1 MVHQLF
7 GRAPSFTFVS
17 VEDGKITGAEVVENA
32 YSGAAGGAGVQ
43 CAQLA
48 IQKGA
53 SAVLSGRFG
62 PHAYETLKA
71 AGVEMIAAGNIPVAD
86 AVMRYLNGT
95 LKPLETPATARN
107 PDHGRQRHGAG
118 HSQ

>member
-1 MVHQLF
+1 MVHQLY

-17 VEDGKITGAEVVENA
+17 VEDGKITGAEVVENTF
-32 YSGAAGGAGVQ
+32 SGAAGGAGVQ

-62 PHAYETLKA
+62 PHAYEALKA
-71 AGVEMIAAGNIPVAD
+71 AGIEMIIAGNMSVTD
-86 AVMRYLNGT
+86 AVMSYLNGS

-107 PDHGRQRHGAG
+107 QDHGRQRHGAG